1 MASMNTRDTH
11 RIKMILA
18 ASAVLGLVGLSC
30 LPLSGEPTSS
40 EKATKPET
48 LRIATYNIEHFNEMF
63 DQGLVS
69 RDKRDWDEFFRDQ
82 EDLYEVARVI
92 NEQFD
97 ADILTVQEC
106 CQQNH
111 LEYFNRKWLKN
122 RYKTVKVFKG
132 NSSRGQYLGILAKKG
147 YELLEV
153 REFHNEPDPVD
164 DPVVARMKKGSPME
178 EGNLLFSRGPGFAKF
193 RTPGG
198 RVIWVGVTHVKSR
211 YGDKQAVTQWRVR
224 ETTRTRELC
233 GELLA
238 EGETNYLVMTGD
250 FNDDIGQS
258 TEHEKAL
265 EIDAA
270 GAMTA
275 GTGRDKLVNLTARL
289 DPKVGTYH
297 AQLKTQFEPTVFD
310 LIFASPALADA
321 VRSVQAVSTP
331 LAAVASDHY
340 PVVAEFRFPAGP

>member
-1 MASMNTRDTH
+1 
-11 RIKMILA
+11 MILA
-18 ASAVLGLVGLSC
+18 ASAVLGLALLSC
-30 LPLSGEPTSS
+30 PPLTGEPANSS
-40 EKATKPET
+40 QPAKAET
-48 LRIATYNIEHFNEMF
+48 LRIASYNIEHFNKMF
-63 DQGLVS
+63 DQGLVARS
-69 RDKRDWDEFFRDQ
+69 KRDWDEFFRDQ

-92 NEQFD
+92 NEQLD

-106 CQQNH
+106 CAQNH

-132 NSSRGQYLGILAKKG
+132 NSSREQNLGILAKEG

-153 REFHNEPDPVD
+153 RQFHNEPDPVN
-164 DPVVARMKKGSPME
+164 DPDLQSVKQGSQLDVD
-178 EGNLLFSRGPGFAKF
+178 NLLFSRGPAFAKF

-211 YGDKQAVTQWRVR
+211 YGDNQAVTKWRVR

-238 EGETNYLVMTGD
+238 QDETDLLAMTGD
-250 FNDDIGQS
+250 FNDDVGLS

-265 EIDAA
+265 KLDAA

-275 GTGRDKLVNLTARL
+275 GTGREKLIDLTADL

-297 AQLKTQFEPTVFD
+297 AQLKTQYAPVVFD
-310 LIFASPALADA
+310 LIFASPALARSA
-321 VRSVQAVSTP
+321 RSVKAISTP

-340 PVVAEFRFPAGP
+340 PVVAEFHFPAGQ